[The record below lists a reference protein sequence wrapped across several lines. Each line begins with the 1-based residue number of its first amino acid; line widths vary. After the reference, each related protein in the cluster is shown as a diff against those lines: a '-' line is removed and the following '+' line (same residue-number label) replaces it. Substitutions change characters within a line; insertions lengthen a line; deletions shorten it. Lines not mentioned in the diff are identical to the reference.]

1 MKQRNVLL
9 SSFVLF
15 LLSCSLVAPKGTVP
29 AATQPPVV
37 EQTEVPTEAVVVTEP
52 PTVEEVPTL
61 PPTEPPAPA
70 DISGQIARGY
80 LEAITADGPRPSGGK
95 NEVAVSQYISET
107 FTKLGYT
114 PETTRFSAWDEN
126 DEAFSSQNV
135 FALKKGDSPLEIIV
149 GAHYDSGK
157 EGDGV
162 DDNASGVAVML
173 EVAERVANLQTPYSI
188 RFIAF
193 GSEENDLDGSYY
205 YMERMEG
212 KDVANTIAYINL
224 DSLAAGDITYVYSD
238 EGEKAF
244 LRDWLLEWAGKNNV
258 PLQTILNVDLEDEG
272 DYVADYGA
280 FKDRGIPYIY
290 FEATNWTLGDQDGY
304 TQVDPQYGDEGYIW
318 HTPFDTL
325 EYLEATFPGRVD
337 EHLKIFASA
346 LFAICTEFQK

>member
-1 MKQRNVLL
+1 MKPAKLVL
-9 SSFVLF
+9 SAITILF
-15 LLSCSLVAPKGTVP
+15 LLSCSLFAPARDTVP
-29 AATQPPVV
+29 AAQSEVV
-37 EQTEVPTEAVVVTEP
+37 EQAEVPTEAVVVTSAP
-52 PTVEEVPTL
+52 PTAETVPL
-61 PPTEPPAPA
+61 TESPVPE
-70 DISGQIARGY
+70 DKSGQIARIY
-80 LEAITADGPRPSGGK
+80 LEALTANGPRASGSE
-95 NEVAVSQYISET
+95 NERKVAQYISET
-107 FTKLGYT
+107 FIRLGYT

-135 FALKKGDSPLEIIV
+135 TALKKGDSALEIII

-173 EVAERVANLQTPYSI
+173 EVAERIANMQTPYSI

-193 GSEENDLDGSYY
+193 GSEENDLDGSFYY
-205 YMERMEG
+205 TARMEG
-212 KDVANTIAYINL
+212 KDVANTIAMINL
-224 DSLAAGDITYVYSD
+224 DSLAAGDFTYVYSD

-244 LRDWLLEWAGKNNV
+244 LRDWVLDWAGDHGM
-258 PLQTILNVDLEDEG
+258 PLQTIRDVDLEDEG
-272 DYVADYGA
+272 DYIADYGA
-280 FKDRGIPYIY
+280 FKERGIPWIY

-304 TQVDPQYGDEGYIW
+304 TQVDTQYGDEGYIW

-325 EYLEATFPGRVD
+325 EYLESTFPGRVN

>member
-1 MKQRNVLL
+1 MKRKLVFL
-9 SSFVLF
+9 SVAILF
-15 LLSCSLVAPKGTVP
+15 ILSCSLVAPAGTVP

-37 EQTEVPTEAVVVTEP
+37 EQTEVPTEAAIVTEQPAVATVP
-52 PTVEEVPTL
+52 PVAEDT
-61 PPTEPPAPA
+61 
-70 DISGQIARGY
+70 SGQIARGY
-80 LEAITADGPRPSGGK
+80 LEALTANGPRPSGGE
-95 NEVAVSQYISET
+95 NERQVAKFISET

-114 PETTRFSAWDEN
+114 PETTAFSAWDEN
-126 DEAFSSQNV
+126 DEVLSSQNI
-135 FALKKGDSPLEIIV
+135 FAVKKGDSPLEIII

-173 EVAERVANLQTPYSI
+173 EVAERIANMQTPYSV

-205 YMERMEG
+205 YTALMEG
-212 KDVANTIAYINL
+212 KDVDNTLAMINL
-224 DSLAAGDITYVYSD
+224 DSIAAGDFTYVYSD
-238 EGEKAF
+238 EGEDAF
-244 LRDWLLEWAGKNNV
+244 LRDWALHWAGENNV
-258 PLQTILNVDLEDEG
+258 PLQTIQNVELEDEG

-280 FKDRGIPYIY
+280 FKERGIPWIY

-304 TQVDPQYGDEGYIW
+304 TQVDTQYGDEGYIW

-337 EHLKIFASA
+337 EHLKIYASA
-346 LFAICTEFQK
+346 LFAICTEFVK